1 MRIIGSATFNNLANK
16 YFEVSC
22 LPHFPRVVAIM
33 WMLHN
38 YDCYNKITWLNIV
51 NKSEEGHPLVI
62 NSKENRKICKAS
74 ALTLIQ

>member
-1 MRIIGSATFNNLANK
+1 MPAPLSK
-16 YFEVSC
+16 SC
-22 LPHFPRVVAIM
+22 CNHVDVA
-33 WMLHN
+33 

-62 NSKENRKICKAS
+62 NSKENRKICKAR